1 MPRSILWVLSI
12 AVATAGLGLAFAGT
26 PENDSERVKKLATD
40 GAALIAGEGIENAC
54 KMLRV
59 QNGPYFHGE
68 YYVFVFDFAGVWRCY
83 PPHPEAEGQ
92 SIIDL
97 RDPVDG
103 RLLVRDMISL
113 AKERGEGWLDYHW
126 TDPVNGKIEI
136 KSTFVKRVPGAELF
150 AASGYYH

>member
-1 MPRSILWVLSI
+1 MPRSILWVLFI

-26 PENDSERVKKLATD
+26 PESNSERVKKLAAD
-40 GAALIAGEGIENAC
+40 GAALIASEGIEKAC

-59 QNGPYFHGE
+59 RNGPYFQGE
-68 YYVFVFDFAGVWRCY
+68 YYVFVFDFTGVWRCY

-97 RDPVDG
+97 RDSDG
-103 RLLVRDMISL
+103 RPLVRDMISL
-113 AKERGEGWLDYHW
+113 AKERGEGWLDYRW
-126 TDPVNGKIEI
+126 TDPVTSKIEL
-136 KSTFVKRVPGAELF
+136 KSTFVKRVPGAELL

>member
-12 AVATAGLGLAFAGT
+12 AVTTAGLGLAFAGT
-26 PENDSERVKKLATD
+26 PENDSEHVKKLATD

-97 RDPVDG
+97 GDPVDG
-103 RLLVRDMISL
+103 RPLVRDMISL
-113 AKERGEGWLDYHW
+113 ARERGEGWLDYHW